1 MEMIALDCGK
11 QLAPAHAPCGSR
23 SYSHARITTE
33 MGQARGCVCYSP
45 RSHFSSLLVEV
56 LFVCCFLGV
65 VLGFIRNVASN
76 RASCLHSPNAGITGV
91 YHRPSL
97 VRVLRTR
104 PEPQGSPPMGHC
116 PSQHLSGSGCCLSQ
130 GGPAAAAGWNCC
142 RRHTAARRNL
152 ASREHTPLSVK
163 SGELL
168 LWRGGM

>member
-1 MEMIALDCGK
+1 MIALDCGK
-11 QLAPAHAPCGSR
+11 QLVPAHAPCGSR

-33 MGQARGCVCYSP
+33 MGQARVCVLPTEPFLLPPGGSLVCLL
-45 RSHFSSLLVEV
+45 FSWCSLRFYKERGLKQSLLSALPE
-56 LFVCCFLGV
+56 
-65 VLGFIRNVASN
+65 RWD
-76 RASCLHSPNAGITGV
+76 HGV

-97 VRVLRTR
+97 AKVLRTR

-116 PSQHLSGSGCCLSQ
+116 PSQHLSGSGCCLRQ
-130 GGPAAAAGWNCC
+130 GGPAAAAVWNCC

-168 LWRGGM
+168 LWRKHQ